1 MSLRLGID
9 LRIFHILVDSNGEPV
24 SATEIATQSKAEELL
39 ISMCSHSGWVTN
51 NRQI

>member
-24 SATEIATQSKAEELL
+24 SAAGIATQSKAEGCLL
-39 ISMCSHSGWVTN
+39 VCAVILDE
-51 NRQI
+51 